1 MKLTSKEI
9 EAYTTIYER
18 RRYLKYLAWNLL
30 ICGCILFAN
39 DAGPGWFP
47 RSTVSLSTVFLIV
60 GFFMATSMHFQAS
73 PNERLLQLLEKYV
86 NSDAE
91 ALSQMTNKSES
102 LASAD
107 IKQV

>member
-1 MKLTSKEI
+1 
-9 EAYTTIYER
+9 
-18 RRYLKYLAWNLL
+18 
-30 ICGCILFAN
+30 
-39 DAGPGWFP
+39 
-47 RSTVSLSTVFLIV
+47 
-60 GFFMATSMHFQAS
+60 MATSMHFQAS